1 MNNQNSRVVAVMYS
15 AHRKPLIYT
24 LLCGALLCFS
34 PYTFADYAACEP
46 VSSPGSYDNNRHDD
60 LQTSQNIIGY
70 NYASAFNAS
79 PETYQITCSC
89 SATDALSSGGVV
101 VMYSVKTPLPSGGVT
116 NQYKINDHLNVSMK
130 VDLPDSGGE
139 MQVPIAAT
147 SDRQHHRAK
156 DGTGVCEQ
164 QEPKAN
170 INAGSQ
176 GTITLYITRPFIGQ
190 IEIPPTVIAE
200 VYASSGNNA
209 TSLPPLGSPVAKI
222 ILSGTLTVPQSCE
235 INKGETI
242 SVDFGYIPVGK
253 FTTRSQPPEGFR
265 PSSFDIIYDCT
276 QNGIPTIPVGT
287 RLAMTLE
294 GNDVKDQYDLIA
306 RRRPS
311 DNVPDIGIKVY
322 NASGTAIPFIAGDLP
337 MDQLG
342 SGRISLKAYVINLV
356 GGPLDTGEF
365 DATATLKIDIR

>member
-46 VSSPGSYDNNRHDD
+46 VSSPGSYDNNRHDN

-164 QEPKAN
+164 Q
-170 INAGSQ
+170 
-176 GTITLYITRPFIGQ
+176 
-190 IEIPPTVIAE
+190 
-200 VYASSGNNA
+200 
-209 TSLPPLGSPVAKI
+209 
-222 ILSGTLTVPQSCE
+222 
-235 INKGETI
+235 
-242 SVDFGYIPVGK
+242 
-253 FTTRSQPPEGFR
+253 
-265 PSSFDIIYDCT
+265 
-276 QNGIPTIPVGT
+276 
-287 RLAMTLE
+287 
-294 GNDVKDQYDLIA
+294 
-306 RRRPS
+306 
-311 DNVPDIGIKVY
+311 
-322 NASGTAIPFIAGDLP
+322 
-337 MDQLG
+337 
-342 SGRISLKAYVINLV
+342 
-356 GGPLDTGEF
+356 
-365 DATATLKIDIR
+365 